1 MSRSSDQFRGCLFGR
16 QGEPGGCFIATATM
30 GDYNNPTVIQLRYFR
45 DNYLAK
51 KKWGRLFIDTY
62 YKYSPCIAVLISK
75 SPFLKIAVYI
85 LLIKP
90 LQHIAKFLFKKEN
103 LRP

>member
-16 QGEPGGCFIATATM
+16 PGEPSGCFIATATM

-51 KKWGRLFIDTY
+51 KNWGRSFIKTY
-62 YKYSPCIAVLISK
+62 YKYSPCIAILISK
-75 SPFLKIAVYI
+75 NPFLKIAFYF

-90 LQHIAKFLFKKEN
+90 VKHIATLISKRKI
-103 LRP
+103 